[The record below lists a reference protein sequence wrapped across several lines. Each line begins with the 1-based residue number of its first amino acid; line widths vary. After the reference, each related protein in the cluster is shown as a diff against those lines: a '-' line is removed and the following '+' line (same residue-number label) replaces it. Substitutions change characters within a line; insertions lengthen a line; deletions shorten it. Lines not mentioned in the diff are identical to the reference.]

1 MSKLTYRIK
10 KKELR
15 EILTETKKYDKG
27 AYDVVVLGISTGL
40 RGSDLINLKYS
51 DLYEFD
57 GTPHKYIYFR
67 EQKTKKNLRIPV
79 RMDLIKTFIYS
90 PEKFD
95 YYLLH
100 KKTDPTKKLHRMT
113 IYKRLEKYSISAHS
127 LRKTFGYDLYKV
139 ALQQNATAAAVAME
153 TLMSLYNHT
162 NTAVTLR
169 YIGHEQE
176 KKDELFCSVSYL

>member
-27 AYDVVVLGISTGL
+27 AYQVVVLGISTGL
-40 RGSDLINLKYS
+40 RASDLINLKYS
-51 DLYEFD
+51 DLYAFD
-57 GTPHKYIYFR
+57 GTPHKYIYFK

-127 LRKTFGYDLYKV
+127 LRKTFGYDLYKF
-139 ALQQNATAAAVAME
+139 ALRQNATAAAVAME

-176 KKDELFCSVSYL
+176 KKDELFCAVSYL